1 MAGKGQDRA
10 TLARI
15 GAKTR
20 FKKGGA
26 VTKKAA
32 AKSAAVRT
40 AKAAIRSADR
50 LLQADQDG
58 TIAEL
63 LDGIFDELKMLR
75 AEGKHADYIKHA
87 SWLMEMVNG
96 RQVNIKA
103 DANVKRDIIIN
114 FRRATPEDAK

>member
-15 GAKTR
+15 SAKTR
-20 FKKGGA
+20 FRKGEA
-26 VTKKAA
+26 RTKEASAKA
-32 AKSAAVRT
+32 AAVRT
-40 AKAAIRSADR
+40 AKAAIRSADG

-96 RQVNIKA
+96 RQINIKA
-103 DANVKRDIIIN
+103 DVDEKRHVTVS
-114 FRRATPEDAK
+114 FRRATPEDA

>member
-1 MAGKGQDRA
+1 
-10 TLARI
+10 
-15 GAKTR
+15 
-20 FKKGGA
+20 
-26 VTKKAA
+26 
-32 AKSAAVRT
+32 
-40 AKAAIRSADR
+40 
-50 LLQADQDG
+50 LQADKDG

-103 DANVKRDIIIN
+103 DVDEKRHVMVS
-114 FRRATPEDAK
+114 FRRATPKDAE